1 MTAPAWTAAGWPVGD
16 GQTDLR
22 ARRRTQA
29 FATQLAATRALVG
42 FDERDEELVAATRD
56 VVAASAGDVADKFY
70 AHLLAHRETASAFT
84 RADGRIDREL
94 VAARHESLREW
105 LTAAVEAPLDERLA
119 AYLAGIARA
128 HTGRGA
134 GKGARVKARYM
145 VAAMS
150 FLQTSLIAVLGV
162 SGLGADELL
171 ETVSAWNKLLMI
183 HLDLFLAVYGG
194 AGGTAHWY

>member
-1 MTAPAWTAAGWPVGD
+1 MTVPAWTAEA
-16 GQTDLR
+16 QAELR

-29 FATQLAATRALVG
+29 FATQLATTRLLVG
-42 FDERDEELVAATRD
+42 FDEHDEALVAATRG
-56 VVAASAGDVADKFY
+56 VVAASAGDVAEKFY

-94 VAARHESLREW
+94 VAARHDSLRAW
-105 LTAAVEAPLDERLA
+105 LIAAVEAPLDERLA

-128 HTGRGA
+128 HTGRGTS
-134 GKGARVKARYM
+134 KGARVKARYM

-162 SGLGADELL
+162 SGLDADTLL
-171 ETVSAWNKLLMI
+171 ETISAWNKLLMV

-194 AGGTAHWY
+194 AGGSAHWY